1 MAEDHRE
8 RARAIVAGLSLDEK
22 IGLLSGAEMWRTR
35 ALPAEGIPSATFAD
49 GPHGL
54 RREVGAGDRA
64 GVFASEPATCFPP
77 AVTLGSTWDPA
88 LAEQVGA
95 AIGAEARAQGVAVV
109 LGPGLN
115 CKRHPCC
122 GRNFEYY
129 AEDPLLSGLMAAA
142 FVRGVQSTGTGA
154 CLKHFAVN
162 NQESNRMVHDVVV
175 DERTLRELYLTGFEI
190 AVKRSAPRAVMAAY
204 NRVNGTYCAEHQR
217 LLTRILREEWSFEGL
232 VMSDWGATDDRVL
245 ALAAGLDLEMP
256 SSGGAFDAALREA
269 VADGIL
275 PVEAIDTAAE
285 RVVELAL
292 ATACVDGGDSGFD
305 EEAHHALACRAAAEG
320 TVLLANDGTLPLEPH
335 GRIAVIGALAEH
347 PRYQGTGSSRV
358 VPTRLD
364 TALEAIRARLG
375 DAGEVVYAPGYDP
388 VTGAADEELILDAAI
403 AAETCDVAVLVLGL
417 PGIYESEGFD
427 REHMRLPDA
436 HDRLVAAVCDANPR
450 TVVVLLNGSPVEM
463 PWAERPTAILEAYL
477 GGQAGGQAVAD
488 VLFGDAE
495 PGGRLAETFPR
506 AQSDLPADANFPGKA
521 RQVQYREG
529 LRVGYRAFESAGA
542 PVRFCFGHG
551 LSYTDFAVGEL
562 IMSRAQVGASES
574 LEVLVPVTNTGV
586 RPGSTVV
593 QVYVRAA
600 EPRVWRPALVLAGFA
615 KVRLAPGES
624 AQVPIALAERAFAFY
639 DVATAAWHV
648 EGGEYEVCVGLS
660 ATDIRGTARVRVESA
675 FEPVPVPAPTGRV
688 ATDAEFAAMLGNA
701 IPRPGPS
708 LPFTRTSTVAD
719 LGQTWLG
726 RRVRQVLQAGAR
738 REVRRMAAGDPATA
752 LLVERAALETPLR
765 SLVTMG
771 GGRLSWRGLD
781 RLIRVLNAAGGAR
794 ARR

>member
-1 MAEDHRE
+1 MAGEYRE
-8 RARAIVAGLSLDEK
+8 RARTIVARLSLDEK
-22 IGLLSGAEMWRTR
+22 IGLLSGADMWHTR
-35 ALPAEGIPSATFAD
+35 ALPGQGLPAAMLTD

-54 RREVGAGDRA
+54 RKELGGGQGAGI
-64 GVFASEPATCFPP
+64 FASEPATCFPP

-88 LAEQVGA
+88 LAEEVGA

-115 CKRHPCC
+115 LKRHPCC
-122 GRNFEYY
+122 GRTFEYY
-129 AEDPLLSGLMAAA
+129 AEDPLLSGHVAAA

-162 NQESNRMVHDVVV
+162 NQESNRMVHDVLV

-190 AVKRSAPRAVMAAY
+190 AVKQSAPRAVMAAY
-204 NRVNGTYCAEHQR
+204 NRVNGTYCAEHER
-217 LLTRILREEWSFEGL
+217 LLTRILRDEWDFEGL
-232 VMSDWGATDDRVL
+232 VMSDWGATNDRVL
-245 ALAAGLDLEMP
+245 ALGAGLDLEMP
-256 SSGGAFDAALREA
+256 SSGGAFDEALREA

-275 PVEAIDTAAE
+275 PAEMIDAAAA
-285 RVVELAL
+285 RVVELAV
-292 ATACVDGGDSGFD
+292 ATALADGDGGFD
-305 EEAHHALACRAAAEG
+305 AEAHHALARRVAAEG
-320 TVLLANDGTLPLEPH
+320 TVLLANHGTLPLEPR

-358 VPTRLD
+358 VPTRLEN
-364 TALEAIRARLG
+364 ALESIRAHVG
-375 DAGEVVYAPGYDP
+375 DTGEVVYAPGYDAI
-388 VTGAADEELILDAAI
+388 TGDADEELILDAVI
-403 AAETCDVAVLVLGL
+403 AAETSEVVVLVLGL

-427 REHMRLPDA
+427 RTHLRLPEA
-436 HDRLVAAVCDANPR
+436 HDRLVTAVCDANPR
-450 TVVVLLNGSPVEM
+450 TVVVLMNGAPVEM
-463 PWAERPTAILEAYL
+463 PWAERPAAILEAYL

-495 PGGRLAETFPR
+495 PGGRLAETFPL
-506 AQSDLPADANFPGKA
+506 AQADLPADANFPGKP

-529 LRVGYRAFESAGA
+529 LRVGYRAFEPAGA

-551 LSYTDFAVGEL
+551 LSYTRFEVGEPVL
-562 IMSRAQVGASES
+562 SSVRIKAGEQ
-574 LEVLVPVTNTGV
+574 LEVRVPVSNTGS

-593 QVYVRAA
+593 QVYVRAL
-600 EPRVWRPALVLAGFA
+600 EPRVWRPALALAGFA
-615 KVRLAPGES
+615 KVRLAPGDS
-624 AQVPIALAERAFAFY
+624 TQVHITLAERAFSFY
-639 DVATAAWHV
+639 DVATAAWQV

-660 ATDIRGTARVRVESA
+660 VTDIRGTARVWVESE
-675 FEPVPVPAPTGRV
+675 FEPDPVPAPARRV
-688 ATDAEFAAMLGNA
+688 ATDAEFSAMLGRP
-701 IPRPGPS
+701 IPRPEPL

-726 RRVRQVLQAGAR
+726 RRVRRVLVTAAR
-738 REVRRMAAGDPATA
+738 REARRMAAGDPATA

-781 RLIRVLNAAGGAR
+781 RLIGVLNAAGGSR